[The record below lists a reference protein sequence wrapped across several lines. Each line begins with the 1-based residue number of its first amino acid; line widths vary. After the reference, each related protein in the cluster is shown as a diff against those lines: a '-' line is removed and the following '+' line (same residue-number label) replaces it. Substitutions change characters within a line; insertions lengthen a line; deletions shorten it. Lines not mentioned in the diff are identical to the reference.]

1 MTLAALYTILP
12 VVLLAVTAV
21 GVMLSVAVR
30 RSHTLAAVLSVVGLI
45 ASLVALLGPGSV
57 LPRAVTPL
65 FIVDG
70 LALYFIALLLV
81 AALCVVALAYSYL
94 ERQSGNREEFYILL
108 ILATLGA
115 AVLVLSNHLAS
126 LFLGLEILSV
136 ALYGLIAYLRTRRR
150 CIEAGLKYLILAAAS
165 AALMLFGMA
174 LVYAALGT
182 MEFDDIASALSG
194 GSTSP
199 SALLQVGIAMTIVGV
214 GFKLGVVPFH
224 MWTPDVYQGAPAPI
238 SAFVAS
244 VSKSAVLVLA
254 LRYLGAIDI
263 WSNRPLSVGLTIIS
277 IASMFAGNLLAL
289 LQSSVKRILA
299 YSSIAHLG
307 YLLVAVLA
315 GGGLGS
321 AAVAFYLVAY
331 SATTLGAFGV
341 VSVLSGSEGDA
352 DARDVYQGLF
362 WRRPL
367 LASLF
372 TLMLLSLAGIP
383 LTAGFFAKFY
393 VLAAGVSTLLWWLT
407 ISLAVSSVIGLY
419 YYLRLIV
426 TLFLPE
432 PGKAERADTVAL
444 SWVTGVVL
452 AMLASVVVWLGVY
465 PTWLINVI
473 QSATTGFWR

>member
-1 MTLAALYTILP
+1 MTLAALYMILP

-21 GVMLSVAVR
+21 GVMLSIAVR
-30 RSHTLAAVLSVVGLI
+30 RSHTMTAVLSLVGLI
-45 ASLVALLGPGSV
+45 ASLVALLGPGSA
-57 LPRAVTPL
+57 LPRPVTSL
-65 FIVDG
+65 FVVDG
-70 LALYFIALLLV
+70 PALYFIALLLV
-81 AALCVVALAYSYL
+81 AALCVVVFAYGYL
-94 ERQSGNREEFYILL
+94 GRQSGNREEFYILL
-108 ILATLGA
+108 VLATLGA

-136 ALYGLIAYLRTRRR
+136 ALYGLIAYLRTRRLS
-150 CIEAGLKYLILAAAS
+150 IEAGLKYLVLAAAS
-165 AALMLFGMA
+165 AAFMLFGMA
-174 LVYAALGT
+174 LVYAATGT
-182 MEFDDIASALSG
+182 MEFERIASAMSSG
-194 GSTSP
+194 SYGSNT
-199 SALLQVGIAMTIVGV
+199 LLQVGIAMTLVGV

-244 VSKSAVLVLA
+244 VSKGAVLVLA
-254 LRYLGAIDI
+254 LRYLGAIDL
-263 WSNRPLSVGLTIIS
+263 WGNRPLLVALTSMS

-289 LQSSVKRILA
+289 LQNSVKRILA

-307 YLLVAVLA
+307 YLLVAFVA
-315 GGGLGS
+315 GGELGS

-331 SATTLGAFGV
+331 FATTLGAFGV
-341 VSVLSGSEGDA
+341 VSALSGSEGDA

-393 VLAAGVSTLLWWLT
+393 VLSAGVSTLLWLLT
-407 ISLAVSSVIGLY
+407 VSLAISSVIGLY

-426 TLFLPE
+426 TLFLPA
-432 PGKAERADTVAL
+432 PDKAERADTISL
-444 SWVTGVVL
+444 SWVTGTVL
-452 AMLASVVVWLGVY
+452 ALLALAVLWLGVY

-473 QSATTGFWR
+473 QSVTSGFWG